1 MTHPWTLIYDGQCGF
16 CRRWVGTVRRW
27 DRRARVR
34 SVPFQDGAAWQGM
47 PGLELGALEQ
57 AVHLVAPEGRV
68 YAGAAAARPLLA
80 LLPGGRVLAAPLAL
94 PGAERLA
101 RAVYRWVARRRHRDG
116 CTSPGCRR
124 GD

>member
-1 MTHPWTLIYDGQCGF
+1 MMHPWTLIYDGQCGF
-16 CRRWVGTVRRW
+16 CRRWVGAVRRW

-34 SVPFQDGAAWQGM
+34 AVPFQDGTAWQGM
-47 PGLELGALEQ
+47 PGLERAALEE

-80 LLPGGRVLAAPLAL
+80 LLPGGRVLAAPLVL

-101 RAVYRWVARRRHRDG
+101 GTVYHWVARRRHRDG
-116 CTSPGCRR
+116 CASPGCRR